1 MSQQNIN
8 IKNKR
13 AYFDF
18 EVLDTYTAGLM
29 LTGTEIKSI
38 RAGKAQISE
47 AFCQIKKGELF
58 IINMYIK
65 EYELGTHYNHEPKR
79 TRKLLLNKREL
90 RQIEKKVKEKGFTII
105 PIKVF
110 LSERGLAKIVVGIAK
125 GKKTHDKRESIKNKD
140 IKRET
145 DRAVR
150 SYK

>member
-38 RAGKAQISE
+38 REGKAQISE
-47 AFCQIKKGELF
+47 AFCQTKKEELF
-58 IINMYIK
+58 VINMYIK
-65 EYELGTHYNHEPKR
+65 EYDLGTHYNHEPKR

-90 RQIEKKVKEKGFTII
+90 KQIEKKVKEKGFTII

-110 LSERGLAKIVVGIAK
+110 LSERGLAKMVIGIAK

>member
-38 RAGKAQISE
+38 REGKAQISE
-47 AFCQIKKGELF
+47 AFCQIKKEELF
-58 IINMYIK
+58 VINMYIK
-65 EYELGTHYNHEPKR
+65 EYDLGTHYNHEPKR

-90 RQIEKKVKEKGFTII
+90 KQIEKKVKEKGFTII

-110 LSERGLAKIVVGIAK
+110 LSERGLAKMVIGIAK